1 MVPERAAAIPNRPL
15 LRIFM
20 ATLNPS
26 PSSVYK
32 RAREYKLM
40 SNRSD
45 NEKFIGVNTVP
56 ITVPA
61 FPMSYTELAGDEAS
75 TCSCD
80 VLRLSSV
87 YQLPDQ

>member
-1 MVPERAAAIPNRPL
+1 
-15 LRIFM
+15 M

-32 RAREYKLM
+32 RAREYKLIKLM

-87 YQLPDQ
+87 YQLPARP